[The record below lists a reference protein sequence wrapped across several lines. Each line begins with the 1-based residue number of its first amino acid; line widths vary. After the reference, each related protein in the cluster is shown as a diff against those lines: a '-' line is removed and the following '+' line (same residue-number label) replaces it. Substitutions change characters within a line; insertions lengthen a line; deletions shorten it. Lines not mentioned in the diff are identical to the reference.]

1 MRYDRS
7 ADPGRDLRARALCAC
22 AFLLAWAGAARAET
36 TGRLLLKG
44 LADVEYFDTDDG
56 SLLLSKN
63 GGDPASAGRLNLL
76 AAGDFGSG
84 LQGFAVTRL
93 EGGKAAYSGA
103 TEVELDQAFVRY
115 AFGANPAFRLDAGKI
130 TIPFGNFS
138 RRYLSNANPLIGH
151 PDSYDVSYP
160 YGVVF
165 SGAVSRL
172 DYRIALI
179 DKPLANRKYLPEGD
193 SAIRPALAVGVTPA
207 IGLRIGAYATAG
219 PYLGRSV
226 QFAVPTG
233 QSWRDFDQEIAG
245 IELAWSRG
253 YFELNGDAAFSR
265 YEVPAQTAKPRGN
278 AWFLEPRYTWTPRLY
293 TALRIERND
302 YPYIAPLGPSFW
314 IAVNATLSDAE
325 AVVGWRFRS
334 DLLLKASYR
343 RDRWDVDESQ
353 RAFFPNGHWFALQLS
368 YDFDVSSW
376 IERPQ

>member
-1 MRYDRS
+1 
-7 ADPGRDLRARALCAC
+7 
-22 AFLLAWAGAARAET
+22 
-36 TGRLLLKG
+36 
-44 LADVEYFDTDDG
+44 
-56 SLLLSKN
+56 
-63 GGDPASAGRLNLL
+63 
-76 AAGDFGSG
+76 
-84 LQGFAVTRL
+84 
-93 EGGKAAYSGA
+93 
-103 TEVELDQAFVRY
+103 
-115 AFGANPAFRLDAGKI
+115 
-130 TIPFGNFS
+130 
-138 RRYLSNANPLIGH
+138 
-151 PDSYDVSYP
+151 
-160 YGVVF
+160 
-165 SGAVSRL
+165 
-172 DYRIALI
+172 
-179 DKPLANRKYLPEGD
+179 
-193 SAIRPALAVGVTPA
+193 
-207 IGLRIGAYATAG
+207 
-219 PYLGRSV
+219 V